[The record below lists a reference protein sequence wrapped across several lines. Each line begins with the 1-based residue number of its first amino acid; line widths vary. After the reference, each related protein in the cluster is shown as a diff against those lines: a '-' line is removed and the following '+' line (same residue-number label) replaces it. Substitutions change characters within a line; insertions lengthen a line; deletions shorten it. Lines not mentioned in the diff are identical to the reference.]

1 MQFSVLTWHSFQC
14 FFKYSSGL
22 SFNTVG
28 KQKRLSGKKRLPGR
42 RRGWPT
48 YPKSTT
54 EKKKRNTKKTGQN
67 SSCTIC
73 LRKETEKNQVAWQ
86 ASKKRMFRDKTWSN
100 FEPWRWTGWK
110 KTQETDGNDI
120 KGRAEPAI
128 QRQSKHW
135 LVILTTL
142 LALSELCGT
151 DFGEKTF
158 ATFFK
163 TLMKSLMKIAIIK

>member
-1 MQFSVLTWHSFQC
+1 MTLDYKNPQQIQTVVAKMQFSALTWHSFQC

-28 KQKRLSGKKRLPGR
+28 KQKRLSGKKRLPR
-42 RRGWPT
+42 RRQGLAYISKVNNWE
-48 YPKSTT
+48 
-54 EKKKRNTKKTGQN
+54 EKKKSQQNRVKQQLHNMLKKGD
-67 SSCTIC
+67 
-73 LRKETEKNQVAWQ
+73 RKEPGGLAGIQ
-86 ASKKRMFRDKTWSN
+86 KRKFRDKIWSN

-110 KTQETDGNDI
+110 KPQETDGNDI

-142 LALSELCGT
+142 LALSELC
-151 DFGEKTF
+151 
-158 ATFFK
+158 
-163 TLMKSLMKIAIIK
+163 